1 LNTIGEEAGLASI
14 QAKAIG
20 LEIRQSPLFVTAS
33 RPNGVLVKAGFS
45 QDAEEAIKSLRM
57 T

>member
-14 QAKAIG
+14 QVKAIDM
-20 LEIRQSPLFVTAS
+20 EIRQSPLFVTAS

-45 QDAEEAIKSLRM
+45 QDAEEAIKSIRM